1 MRLLSLT
8 ASSLLAA
15 VVVALPVTAQT
26 STPDSGARVR
36 LRLRSQ
42 PEFIYQGVL
51 LAPMGDSVV
60 VSVPG
65 EPTLRVARTS
75 VRQMQVGTRGSK
87 TGSTFAGI
95 GIGLFAGAAVGAM
108 VGQATTSPDD
118 FFGPEFGA
126 AVGATLLGVV
136 GGVTGG
142 IIGYNRGGTKWRDV
156 DIAPTIGVR
165 GGAVRIALQF

>member
-1 MRLLSLT
+1 MSSALAVAAA
-8 ASSLLAA
+8 AS
-15 VVVALPVTAQT
+15 VANAQT
-26 STPDSGARVR
+26 VGPDSGARVR

-42 PEFIYQGVL
+42 PEYIYRGVL
-51 LAPMGDSVV
+51 LAPVGDSVL

-65 EPTLRVARTS
+65 EPTLRVPRTS
-75 VRQMQVGTRGSK
+75 VRQLQVGVHGGR

-95 GIGLFAGAAVGAM
+95 GIGFFAGAAVGAM
-108 VGQATTSPDD
+108 VGSATTKPDD

-142 IIGYNRGGTKWRDV
+142 IVGYNRGGTAWRDV
-156 DIAPTIGVR
+156 PLSARVGTRGVQVSL
-165 GGAVRIALQF
+165 AF